1 MGEAH
6 VQVERTD
13 VAMQTEQVEDEQK
26 RVAAEKVLE
35 SLRKVEDVVTGAL
48 QTAEMLTESERKMK
62 ERMEAI
68 SHKVEEALS
77 RTTDTENQ
85 LRGLEAWV
93 SSCTTVRPL
102 VRCSFSRIYDVDLVD
117 LFIMESLISC
127 CLH

>member
-1 MGEAH
+1 M
-6 VQVERTD
+6 
-13 VAMQTEQVEDEQK
+13 AMQTEQVEDEQK

-102 VRCSFSRIYDVDLVD
+102 VRCSFSRIYDVDLMD

-127 CLH
+127 LH